1 MICDLAIWQAGSSR
15 PYTSQANIYKHC
27 MKNISFSLGRRGS
40 LHVRYECLVYFHSF
54 VVEFFCAKVMTV
66 LY

>member
-27 MKNISFSLGRRGS
+27 IKIFLLALDDADLCMYVTSVWCIFIRLSSSFL
-40 LHVRYECLVYFHSF
+40 C
-54 VVEFFCAKVMTV
+54 
-66 LY
+66 

>member
-27 MKNISFSLGRRGS
+27 IKIFLLALDDADLCMYVTSVWCIFIRLSSIFL
-40 LHVRYECLVYFHSF
+40 C
-54 VVEFFCAKVMTV
+54 
-66 LY
+66 